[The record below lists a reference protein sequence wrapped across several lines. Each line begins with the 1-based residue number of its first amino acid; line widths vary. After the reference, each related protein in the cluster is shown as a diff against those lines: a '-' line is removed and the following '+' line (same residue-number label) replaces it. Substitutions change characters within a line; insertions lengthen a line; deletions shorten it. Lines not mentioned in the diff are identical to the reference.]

1 MARRFHES
9 VFRYIARIA
18 ESLSGQKSDKFQ
30 KFPTLCLYH
39 SLSTTQSFGLISLRR
54 VLVSFRLCPFPST
67 TQSFGLISLRSVLVS
82 FRLCPFPP
90 TTQSLGL
97 ISLRR
102 VLVSF
107 RLGPFPST
115 TQSFGLISLRRV
127 LVSFRLC
134 PFPPTTQSFGLIS
147 LRRGTE
153 WGIHC
158 AIYRGGG
165 VLANCSGLRDTLGL
179 KRAKLA

>member
-1 MARRFHES
+1 MQLMTDRFHES

-54 VLVSFRLCPFPST
+54 
-67 TQSFGLISLRSVLVS
+67 GI
-82 FRLCPFPP
+82 
-90 TTQSLGL
+90 
-97 ISLRR
+97 
-102 VLVSF
+102 
-107 RLGPFPST
+107 
-115 TQSFGLISLRRV
+115 
-127 LVSFRLC
+127 
-134 PFPPTTQSFGLIS
+134 
-147 LRRGTE
+147 E

-179 KRAKLA
+179 KRAKPA

>member
-1 MARRFHES
+1 MADRFHES

-54 VLVSFRLCPFPST
+54 VLVSFRL
-67 TQSFGLISLRSVLVS
+67 
-82 FRLCPFPP
+82 
-90 TTQSLGL
+90 
-97 ISLRR
+97 
-102 VLVSF
+102 
-107 RLGPFPST
+107 GPFPST

-127 LVSFRLC
+127 LVFFRLC

-158 AIYRGGG
+158 AICRGGG

-179 KRAKLA
+179 IRAKLA

>member
-1 MARRFHES
+1 MIDRFHES

-54 VLVSFRLCPFPST
+54 VLVF
-67 TQSFGLISLRSVLVS
+67 
-82 FRLCPFPP
+82 
-90 TTQSLGL
+90 
-97 ISLRR
+97 
-102 VLVSF
+102 F
-107 RLGPFPST
+107 RLGPFPFT
-115 TQSFGLISLRRV
+115 TQSFG
-127 LVSFRLC
+127 
-134 PFPPTTQSFGLIS
+134 QIS
-147 LRRGTE
+147 LRRGIE

-179 KRAKLA
+179 KRAKPA

>member
-1 MARRFHES
+1 MIDSFHES

-54 VLVSFRLCPFPST
+54 VLVSFRLGPFPST
-67 TQSFGLISLRSVLVS
+67 TQSFG
-82 FRLCPFPP
+82 
-90 TTQSLGL
+90 Q

-107 RLGPFPST
+107 RLGPFP
-115 TQSFGLISLRRV
+115 
-127 LVSFRLC
+127 
-134 PFPPTTQSFGLIS
+134 PTTQSFGQIS
-147 LRRGTE
+147 LRRGIE

-179 KRAKLA
+179 KRAKPA